1 MEQLVTFQQFLLQI
15 GLLDEEKIASLAGGD
30 VSPEEI
36 AKLGYISRQDVDFYF
51 KQFQD
56 LQQVNLEKVNIADII
71 PIPAQFAKENK
82 LIAINLP
89 DEKATLAAVTN
100 PVNIQAIDEVTQ
112 YCQFPVTVRL
122 AHQKQIEQFISS
134 YLIKSR
140 DKQQAMIYSLSSLD
154 IDAEEK
160 DEADKGIFR
169 ESSVVSKIIDSI
181 INQAVHEKST
191 DIHIEARKGV
201 LHVYFRISKEMRLAF
216 DLNVSLTDILRQ
228 KLIMMGSGEITNLKG
243 IQDLGFRF
251 TSAGEELAIRFSYL
265 PTLEGYSIVMRV
277 IYQNMSYDLDKI
289 IEDPEL
295 FEKVNHFMETRQ
307 GMMLVTGPTSSGKS
321 TLLYGILSQMTK
333 ESGIKIITIED
344 PVETKLEGVNQVQV
358 DADTGI
364 SFSDF
369 IRASLRQNPDII
381 MLSEIRDGETAII
394 ATRAAMTGIMVLA
407 TLHTQSAV
415 HTVTRLLDLGIDE
428 FLIGAGVRLVISA
441 RLLAKLCPH
450 CRQPYQPTEEELSRL
465 HAMKEEFDWKS
476 CKMWGKS
483 GCIECGQKGYL
494 GYQSINEALSLD
506 QAMREQLYNG
516 NVQEFYNLANQSLKG
531 CTLLDKAIKL
541 LGEGRI
547 DLLTLY
553 QFSEN

>member
-15 GLLDEEKIASLAGGD
+15 GLLDEEKIANLAGSN

-36 AKLGYISRQDVDFYF
+36 AKLGYLSRQDVDFYF

-56 LQQVNLEKVNIADII
+56 LQQVNLDKVNIADII

-89 DEKATLAAVTN
+89 EEKSTLAAVTN

-122 AHQKQIEQFISS
+122 AHHKQIEQFISA
-134 YLIKSR
+134 YLIKTR

-154 IDAEEK
+154 IDVEHK

-191 DIHIEARKGV
+191 DIHIEARKGI

-277 IYQNMSYDLDKI
+277 IYQNISYDLSKI

-428 FLIGAGVRLVISA
+428 FLIGAGIRLVISA

-450 CRQPYQPTEEELSRL
+450 CRKSYQPTEEELSRL
-465 HAMKEEFDWKS
+465 RAMKESIDWKN
-476 CKMWGKS
+476 CKVWEKS
-483 GCIECGQKGYL
+483 GCIECGQKGYS
-494 GYQSINEALSLD
+494 GYQSINEALSFD

-516 NVQEFYNLANQSLKG
+516 NVQEFYNLANQSLAG

-541 LGEGRI
+541 LAEGKI